1 MGDIFYT
8 VPVSCIIV
16 GCLLLAGFGISA
28 YGVVEEQLIYIG
40 LAFYSF
46 KSKGNYYIGCV
57 YGIFRQFS
65 ALKNLKNLN
74 D

>member
-40 LAFYSF
+40 QAFYRF
-46 KSKGNYYIGCV
+46 KSKGNYYMDASTVFLGSFV
-57 YGIFRQFS
+57 H
-65 ALKNLKNLN
+65 
-74 D
+74 